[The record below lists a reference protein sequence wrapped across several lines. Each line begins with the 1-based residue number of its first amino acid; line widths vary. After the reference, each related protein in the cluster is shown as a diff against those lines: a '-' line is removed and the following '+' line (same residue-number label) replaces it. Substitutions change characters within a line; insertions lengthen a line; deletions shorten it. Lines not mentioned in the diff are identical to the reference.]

1 MVKNTKG
8 GNKQKK
14 YARKNIKQNNYDERV
29 RKAIEFEEMY
39 ASVSKVLGNGRVEI
53 ICNDGVTR
61 HCVIRNKFRGRN
73 KRDNLISVGSIIL
86 VGARDWET
94 QTSLRKEVCDL
105 LFVYSDGQIDK
116 LKSDPNINM
125 TLLKSTSNTVFDNN
139 VEFFNKEL
147 PPSDS
152 SEEEE
157 DDNEDDE
164 VENKEGGITIEE
176 DNDVK
181 IDADDI

>member
-8 GNKQKK
+8 GNKHKK
-14 YARKNIKQNNYDERV
+14 YARKNVKQNNFDERV

-53 ICNDGVTR
+53 LCNDGVTR

-73 KRDNLISVGSIIL
+73 KRDNHISVGSIIL
-86 VGARDWET
+86 VGARDW
-94 QTSLRKEVCDL
+94 QTPNSLRKEVCDL

-116 LKSDPNINM
+116 LKSDPKINM
-125 TLLKSTSNTVFDNN
+125 ALLKSTSNTVFDTNI
-139 VEFFNKEL
+139 EFFNKDL

-152 SEEEE
+152 SEEE
-157 DDNEDDE
+157 DDDE
-164 VENKEGGITIEE
+164 DEIETKAGEITIEE
-176 DNDVK
+176 DEIDV
-181 IDADDI
+181 DDI